1 MRTLQWPL
9 ATLACFGMIVSP
21 NLQAIAAEPAAG
33 AAPAAVAPAAEKTAA
48 AVDLSYVPAAAVGA
62 LVLHPQ
68 QILAGENADWMPVE
82 VITAAGL
89 QNVGFDPMQI
99 QEVVAVV
106 APPDMRKATGPEPVL
121 PGGAAPAVRNG
132 PPEPGFGVI
141 LHFAQA
147 YARRDVV
154 GKLQPMAPTV
164 QEIDGKKFAMLRGP
178 MPFGIY
184 MPDDR
189 TLVVGTD
196 GLLQQMIGA
205 KNVDSDLTKVLRAT
219 DCSGTATAVFS
230 LDAMRD
236 LINQAMAHAPPLPP
250 QFADF
255 LKIPSLISSGVVKL
269 DFRGPGEM
277 SATLHAADAK
287 SAEELQQLIERGIEM
302 GRQAMLAQIAQSPV
316 PANDPVQQAMQK
328 YSIRMTGRTFDSI
341 KPKRDGSDV
350 KWSSAGM
357 VGPQANIAVIGVLIA
372 LLLPAV
378 QAARAAARRVQ
389 SQNNLR
395 QIDLAL
401 LNYESAYRRF
411 PARAIF
417 SKDGKPLLS
426 WRVQI
431 LPFIEEDQLYK
442 EFHLDEPWDSPHN
455 LPLAAKMPQIF
466 TDPIDSG
473 KPADG
478 KTHYLAPVGK
488 GLMFDGDKGLTVTDV
503 TDGTSNTIMVV
514 EADKSVTWSK
524 PEDLEV
530 DLSKPMNG
538 LGNLRPGG
546 FNAVFVNGHLSLISN
561 SIDAASL
568 KALFTRA
575 GAEPIDPALR

>member
-21 NLQAIAAEPAAG
+21 NLQAIAAEPAA
-33 AAPAAVAPAAEKTAA
+33 AAPVALAPPAEKAA
-48 AVDLSYVPAAAVGA
+48 ADLSYVPAAAVGA

-68 QILAGENADWMPVE
+68 QILAGENAEWMPVE

-106 APPDMRKATGPEPVL
+106 APPDMTKATGPKSIV
-121 PGGAAPAVRNG
+121 PGGAAPALRNG

-154 GKLQPMAPTV
+154 AKLQPLAPAV

-178 MPFGIY
+178 LPVGIF

-236 LINQAMAHAPPLPP
+236 LINQAMSHAPPIPP

-269 DFRGPGEM
+269 DFRVPGEM
-277 SATLHAADAK
+277 SATLHTADAK

-302 GRQAMLAQIAQSPV
+302 GRQATLAQIANEPGQ
-316 PANDPVQQAMQK
+316 ADDPVKQAMQK
-328 YSIRMTGRTFDSI
+328 YSVRMTGRTFDSI

-350 KWSSAGM
+350 KWSSPGM
-357 VGPQANIAVIGVLIA
+357 GGPQANIAVIGILVA

-378 QAARAAARRVQ
+378 QAARAAAHRNQ
-389 SQNNLR
+389 TQMKLK
-395 QIDLAL
+395 QIGLAL
-401 LNYESAYRRF
+401 DNHESTFRRF
-411 PARAIF
+411 PANAIY

-426 WRVQI
+426 WRVKI
-431 LPFIEEDQLYK
+431 LPYLEESQLYK

-455 LPLAAKMPQIF
+455 LPLAKRMPAAYAAPDA
-466 TDPIDSG
+466 DPAEIAS
-473 KPADG
+473 G
-478 KTHYLAPVGK
+478 KTHFVVPVGK
-488 GLMFDGDKGLTVTDV
+488 GLMFDGDKGVTAAEI
-503 TDGTSNTIMVV
+503 TDGFSYTVMAV
-514 EADKSVTWSK
+514 EADTGVIWSK
-524 PEDLEV
+524 PDDLEV
-530 DLSKPMNG
+530 DLEHPWDG
-538 LGNLRPGG
+538 LGHLRHGI
-546 FNAVFVNGHLSLISN
+546 FFVVFGDAHIDLISDRT
-561 SIDAASL
+561 DAKTL
-568 KALFTRA
+568 RALFTRA
-575 GAEPIDPALR
+575 GGEPIDTASIR

>member
-9 ATLACFGMIVSP
+9 ATLACFSMVLSP
-21 NLQAIAAEPAAG
+21 NLRAIAAEPAAV
-33 AAPAAVAPAAEKTAA
+33 AAPVTLADAVDKAA
-48 AVDLSYVPAAAVGA
+48 AALDLSYVPASAVGA

-68 QILAGENADWMPVE
+68 QILAGENAEWMPTE
-82 VITAAGL
+82 VISAAGL
-89 QNVGFDPMQI
+89 QNVGFDPTQI
-99 QEVVAVV
+99 QEVIAVV
-106 APPDMRKATGPEPVL
+106 APPDMANPPKPQAVP
-121 PGGAAPAVRNG
+121 PGGAAAPPLNH
-132 PPEPGFGVI
+132 PPEPGFGLI

-147 YARRDVV
+147 YSRRDVFA
-154 GKLQPMAPTV
+154 KLQPMGAAV
-164 QEIDGKKFAMLRGP
+164 QEVDGKKFAVIQGP
-178 MPFGIY
+178 IPIGVY

-196 GLLQQMIGA
+196 LLAQMMAA
-205 KNVDSDLTKVLRAT
+205 KNVDSDLTKLLRTT
-219 DCSGTATAVFS
+219 DCSGTATAIFS
-230 LDAMRD
+230 LDAMRG
-236 LINQAMAHAPPLPP
+236 LINQAMVNAPAVPP
-250 QFADF
+250 PFADF
-255 LKIPSLISSGVVKL
+255 LKIPSLISSGVIKA
-269 DFRGPGEM
+269 DFRVPGEM
-277 SATLHAADAK
+277 SATLHTADAK

-302 GRQAMLAQIAQSPV
+302 GRQATLAQIAHE
-316 PANDPVQQAMQK
+316 PAPADDPVKQAMQK
-328 YSIRMTGRTFDSI
+328 YSVRMTGRMFDSI

-357 VGPQANIAVIGVLIA
+357 GGPQANIAVIGILIA

-378 QAARAAARRVQ
+378 SAAREAARRAQ

-401 LNYESAYRRF
+401 LSYETAYQRF

-431 LPFIEEDQLYK
+431 LPFVDEDNLYK

-455 LPLAAKMPQIF
+455 LPLAARMPQVF
-466 TDPIDSG
+466 ADPSDPG
-473 KPADG
+473 NPADG
-478 KTHYLAPVGK
+478 KTHYVAPVGK
-488 GLMFDGDKGLTVTDV
+488 GLMFDGDKGITIADI

-514 EADKSVTWSK
+514 EADKSVVWSK
-524 PEDLEV
+524 PDDLEV

-538 LGNLRPGG
+538 LGNLRPLG
-546 FNAVFVNGHLSLISN
+546 FNAVFADGHVSLISN
-561 SIDAASL
+561 TIDAASL

-575 GAEPIDPALR
+575 GGEPIDPALR